1 MKNVSVDRKK
11 LEKLENMNRK
21 LQEEVVRLK
30 LERRRMMNKVGL
42 HAYYL

>member
-42 HAYYL
+42 HA

>member
-42 HAYYL
+42 LA